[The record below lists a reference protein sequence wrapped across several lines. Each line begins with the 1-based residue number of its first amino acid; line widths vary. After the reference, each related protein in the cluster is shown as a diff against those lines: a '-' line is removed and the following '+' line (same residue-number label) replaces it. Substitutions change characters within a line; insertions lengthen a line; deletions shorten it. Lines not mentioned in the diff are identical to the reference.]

1 MTPRQGLAEHVATG
15 TKRRRQANA
24 HARGNRFVV
33 HSRGKGA
40 MRAGDGATASF
51 GKDRHGNGLRWSGIR
66 AAAFM
71 VA

>member
-1 MTPRQGLAEHVATG
+1 MTPRQGLAEHVAPG
-15 TKRRRQANA
+15 TKRRRKPTRTRVATDLWYIRVVK
-24 HARGNRFVV
+24 ARC
-33 HSRGKGA
+33 
-40 MRAGDGATASF
+40 AGDGATASF